1 MPVGV
6 LAAVG
11 GRVVAVLV
19 QFLVQQEF
27 KVPALVVGRNLIPV
41 HAAEREDKTI
51 TKQLLDSSHHQRQY
65 SMRKYCMHL
74 KTKYEGMM
82 PAIIRSR
89 DERICQCYE
98 SPSKRLKS
106 HMH

>member
-27 KVPALVVGRNLIPV
+27 KVPALVVGRNLVPV

-51 TKQLLDSSHHQRQY
+51 TRQLLYISHHQRQFT
-65 SMRKYCMHL
+65 MRKYCMHL
-74 KTKYEGMM
+74 S
-82 PAIIRSR
+82 SR
-89 DERICQCYE
+89 N
-98 SPSKRLKS
+98 
-106 HMH
+106 MNG

>member
-27 KVPALVVGRNLIPV
+27 EVPAFVVGRNLVPV
-41 HAAEREDKTI
+41 HAAGREDKTI
-51 TKQLLDSSHHQRQY
+51 TRHLLLLS
-65 SMRKYCMHL
+65 
-74 KTKYEGMM
+74 TKDGM
-82 PAIIRSR
+82 I
-89 DERICQCYE
+89 
-98 SPSKRLKS
+98 
-106 HMH
+106 